1 MFKGILFD
9 IDGTLA
15 STNELIFSSFNY
27 ITKKYM
33 NKTLTNE
40 EVIALF
46 GPTEDQIL
54 QEWFPDKYEEVK
66 KDYYEFYRKNH
77 TNAKIY
83 PGLIE
88 LLDFLKSKNIIL
100 GIYTGKGRTA
110 AVITLEEIKAKNYF
124 EMIITGNDLVKRKSS
139 GEGLLLFMEKFH
151 LSNDEILMIG
161 DSPADVK
168 AARAVNVKIASVLWD
183 SYSKDLVLTL
193 GSDYYFHS
201 VDELR
206 KFILENI

>member
-27 ITKKYM
+27 ITKKYL
-33 NKTLTNE
+33 NKSLTDE

-54 QEWFPDKYEEVK
+54 KDWFSDNYEEVK
-66 KDYYEFYRKNH
+66 KDYYDFYRKNH
-77 TNAKIY
+77 AAAKIY
-83 PGLIE
+83 PGLKE
-88 LLDFLKSKNIIL
+88 LLNFLKLRNIIL

-110 AVITLEEIKAKNYF
+110 AVITLEEIKAKEYF
-124 EMIITGNDLVKRKSS
+124 EMIITGDDLVNRKSS
-139 GEGLLLFMEKFH
+139 GEGILLFMEKFH
-151 LSNDEILMIG
+151 LTKEEILMIG

-168 AARAVNVKIASVLWD
+168 AARATGVKMASVLWD
-183 SYSKDLVLTL
+183 SYAKDLVLTL
-193 GSDYYFHS
+193 NSDYYFHS
-201 VDELR
+201 VDELE
-206 KFILENI
+206 KFILESV

>member
-27 ITKKYM
+27 ITKKYL
-33 NKTLTNE
+33 NKSLTDE

-54 QEWFPDKYEEVK
+54 KIWFPDSYEAVK
-66 KDYYEFYRKNH
+66 KDYYDFYRKNH
-77 TNAKIY
+77 TSAIIY
-83 PGLIE
+83 PGLKE
-88 LLDFLKSKNIIL
+88 LLDFLKSKKIIL

-110 AVITLEEIKAKNYF
+110 AVITLEEIKVKDYF
-124 EMIITGNDLVKRKSS
+124 AMIITGDDLVNRKSS
-139 GEGLLLFMEKFH
+139 GEGLFQFMEKFH
-151 LSNDEILMIG
+151 LSNNEILMIG

-168 AARAVNVKIASVLWD
+168 AARAAKVKIASVLWD

-201 VDELR
+201 VEELR
-206 KFILENI
+206 KFILKKI

>member
-83 PGLIE
+83 PGLKG